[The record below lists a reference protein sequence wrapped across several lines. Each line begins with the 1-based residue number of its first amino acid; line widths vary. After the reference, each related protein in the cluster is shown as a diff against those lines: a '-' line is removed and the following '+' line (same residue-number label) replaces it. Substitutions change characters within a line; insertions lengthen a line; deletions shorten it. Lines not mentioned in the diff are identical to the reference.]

1 MLIPIER
8 SVVESSERTYLGKNL
23 FRKCCAGVPF
33 DASNN
38 LVSSF
43 EIDAGSLVGLV
54 DASVS

>member
-1 MLIPIER
+1 MLVPNER
-8 SVVESSERTYLGKNL
+8 SVVESPERTYLGKNL

-38 LVSSF
+38 LISSL

-54 DASVS
+54 NASVP